1 MKEQDLLKLKKE
13 VQESKDAVL
22 KLEGEKDALFK
33 QLKKED
39 CDSIEDLKALLKKLE
54 KQENKLDVKIKDG
67 LTELEKKL

>member
-1 MKEQDLLKLKKE
+1 MKLKEE

-22 KLEGEKDALFK
+22 KLQGEKESLLK

-39 CDSIEDLKALLKKLE
+39 CDSVEELKTLLKKLE
-54 KQENKLDVKIKDG
+54 KQEGKLDVKIKDG